1 MEDENIE
8 VENET
13 FDTPEIGVEDE
24 NIENEESQSMEADF
38 VNAVAEDDF
47 RNAGDM
53 FSTMLGNK
61 MRDALEAE
69 RINIGSNM
77 FNSSEVEN

>member
-24 NIENEESQSMEADF
+24 NIENEESQSMESDF

>member
-1 MEDENIE
+1 MENENIE

-77 FNSSEVEN
+77 FNSSEAEN

>member
-13 FDTPEIGVEDE
+13 FDTPEIEVEDE

-77 FNSSEVEN
+77 FNSSEAEN

>member
-1 MEDENIE
+1 MENENIE

-47 RNAGDM
+47 RNARDM